1 MKISAHF
8 WLTLGFLIVTG
19 LLFAACAPAA
29 MAPEAQDITQQV
41 VKTVEVIEEVEEIV
55 ATEAPAAEEPAAPA
69 EPSEGPQPTSPSPMP
84 PMPTAVQEGG
94 TVEGRVVE
102 LEWPE
107 RLRLGDS
114 DVVRLSLAPSQEG
127 YTVTTEFQEHTTIT
141 QTLQVQ
147 RQAGYELYAAARLDS
162 VGFSVAPEAEQERFL
177 APGETITWYWSLQPR
192 QPGQQRL
199 SVLLLLR
206 WEPLAGTANS
216 PREMVGYARALDI
229 QVTSFFGLTRGQAMT
244 GGFLGFL
251 FGGGMALLGT
261 VTLFGKAPAVL
272 KAVAPNLALLIEP
285 RAGMALS
292 KDETALLR
300 SLFYSYGRLVLESE
314 FLSGY
319 SGART
324 FLAQP
329 IRTDG
334 RADAYTIIKI
344 GEQESILREFQNY
357 EQFVKDRLPPVTARI
372 QHAPVVVRGGD
383 ASGRAALQYTFIGA
397 PGTSPLS
404 LRQALLSQPD
414 PALLHK
420 LFETFGPNWWMQRRP
435 YTFRV
440 GMEYDLVL
448 PTHYVIEPDSGR
460 GFPLDG
466 RTPPGALAL
475 NEGDLVTLRGFVRQ
489 ERRADGRSLSL
500 LGAAQPGQPAL
511 RVRWLG
517 LQDPNNAVGRVTATR
532 YSLLSSL
539 TQGMDLLGLPDP
551 LLRLPGW
558 LAESLSAT
566 QSTIHGDLNLENV
579 LVGPGGF
586 VWLIDF
592 AITREGHTLF
602 DFAHLGA
609 EMVAHLAAPQ
619 MAQPS
624 EYLAFLQALFAEGA
638 PGFPLLPLF
647 QALQQAAGSCLFN
660 PSQPREFHLALA
672 LACLGALKFN
682 NLDAH
687 QKHLLYLTAAFL
699 GESKI

>member
-1 MKISAHF
+1 MKTSKHL
-8 WLTLGFLIVTG
+8 WLPFGILMIAGLI
-19 LLFAACAPAA
+19 FAACAPAA
-29 MAPEAQDITQQV
+29 MAPESEEITQEV
-41 VKTVEVIEEVEEIV
+41 VKTVEVIEEIT
-55 ATEAPAAEEPAAPA
+55 ATEAPAAEVPA
-69 EPSEGPQPTSPSPMP
+69 EPASPSEVPQPTPTLPLP
-84 PMPTAVQEGG
+84 PMPTPVQEELV
-94 TVEGRVVE
+94 VEGRLVE
-102 LEWPE
+102 LEWPA
-107 RLRLGDS
+107 RMRLGDS
-114 DVVRLSLAPSQEG
+114 DVVRLSLAPSEEG
-127 YTVTTEFQEHTTIT
+127 YTLTTEFQEHTTIT

-162 VGFSVAPEAEQERFL
+162 AGFAVAPEAEQERFL
-177 APGETITWYWSLQPR
+177 TSGETITWYWSLQPR

-206 WEPLAGTANS
+206 WKPLAGTAYR

-244 GGFLGFL
+244 GGLLGFL
-251 FGGGMALLGT
+251 FGSGVTLLGA
-261 VTLFGKAPAVL
+261 VTLFGKAPAAL
-272 KAVAPNLALLIEP
+272 KVVAPNLALLIEP
-285 RAGMALS
+285 RPGMALS

-300 SLFYSYGRLVLESE
+300 SLFSSYERLVLESE

-334 RADAYTIIKI
+334 RADAYTIVKI
-344 GEQESILREFQNY
+344 GEQESIQREFQNY
-357 EQFVKDRLPPVTARI
+357 EEFVKDRLPPVTARI
-372 QHAPVVVRGGD
+372 QHAPVMVRNGG
-383 ASGRAALQYTFIGA
+383 ATARAALQYTFIGA

-448 PTHYVIEPDSGR
+448 PTHYVIEPASGR

-466 RTPPGALAL
+466 RTPPGALSL
-475 NEGDLVTLRGFVRQ
+475 NEGDQVTLRGFVRQ

-517 LQDPNNAVGRVTATR
+517 LQDPNNAVGRVVGTR
-532 YSLLSSL
+532 YTLLASL
-539 TQGMDLLGLPDP
+539 TQGLDLMGLPDP
-551 LLRLPGW
+551 LLRLPVW
-558 LAESLSAT
+558 LGESLSAT

-592 AITREGHTLF
+592 AMTREGHTLF

-609 EMVAHLAAPQ
+609 EMIAHLAAPQ
-619 MAQPS
+619 IAQPG
-624 EYLAFLQALFAEGA
+624 EYLAFLRALFAESVSDS
-638 PGFPLLPLF
+638 PLLPLF
-647 QALQQAAGSCLFN
+647 RALLGVAGSCLFN
-660 PSQPREFHLALA
+660 PSQPGEYHLALA

-687 QKHLLYLTAAFL
+687 QKHLLYLTAGYL
-699 GESKI
+699 GASKI